1 MRKSHI
7 IEAHVR
13 AQIIKRKVSEEDE
26 KSSEEKRWLHSFKGR
41 EVRAVIEMLKCIFSL
56 QCFLLFLR

>member
-1 MRKSHI
+1 MFRVGDMRKSHI

-26 KSSEEKRWLHSFKGR
+26 ARK
-41 EVRAVIEMLKCIFSL
+41 A
-56 QCFLLFLR
+56 LRVVTVA